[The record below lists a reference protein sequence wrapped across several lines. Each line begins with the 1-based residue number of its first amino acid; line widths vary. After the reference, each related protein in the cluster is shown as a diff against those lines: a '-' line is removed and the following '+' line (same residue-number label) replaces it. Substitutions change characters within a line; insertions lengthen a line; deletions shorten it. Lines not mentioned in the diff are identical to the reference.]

1 MNTEL
6 NEVLLSLSDS
16 EFIEK
21 YFKDSVSS
29 LEKFNRSVNYSL
41 LERIS
46 NEIFF
51 SIKNNGTILV
61 CGNGGSASDCSHIFA
76 ELMGRF
82 FLERN
87 PIKIIDLTSSSSFMT
102 AWANDIDFN
111 TIFSRQI
118 EAFNDSKNII
128 LAISTSGNSK
138 NILNAV
144 QAAKK
149 YNIKTIGLTG
159 NNKNKFVETVDF
171 CIAVPSNSTP
181 IVQQLHL
188 LSYHIICALIEK
200 KLKLG
205 SHK

>member
-1 MNTEL
+1 MNTKL
-6 NEVLLSLSDS
+6 NETLLTLGDS

-29 LEKFNRSVNYSL
+29 LEKFNNSLNYSL

-46 NEIFF
+46 NEIFL
-51 SIKNNGTILV
+51 SIKENGTILV

-87 PIKIIDLTSSSSFMT
+87 PIKVIDLASNSSFIT
-102 AWANDIDFN
+102 AWANDIEFD

-118 EAFNDSKNII
+118 EAFNDNKNVVI
-128 LAISTSGNSK
+128 AISTSGNSK

-144 QAAKK
+144 EVAKK
-149 YNIKTIGLTG
+149 YNIKTVGLTG
-159 NNKNKFVETVDF
+159 DKKNKFVETVDY
-171 CIAVPSNSTP
+171 CISVPSNSTP

-205 SHK
+205 LHK